1 MIPLPQLRRQI
12 RQLLDEAVS
21 SGEELGCQLAVY
33 LDGEQIL
40 DAAEEEYEI

>member
-21 SGEELGCQLAVY
+21 SGEELGCQLAV
-33 LDGEQIL
+33 
-40 DAAEEEYEI
+40 